1 MPTPLPSRR
10 PPLLMSA
17 GWIALTLAVSPLGGC
32 QSFGDVTG
40 SISGA
45 NQAMPE
51 DDAGLRAYADRWGK
65 AYDGQPGEKVASM
78 NYARALRALTRYD
91 EAEAVM
97 RVAAVK
103 APKDYEVLGAY
114 GKALADSG
122 KLVEAREVLSRA
134 YPMERPDANIL
145 SVQGAVEDKIGDHAS
160 AQHFYLDSLKIKPGE
175 PSVLSNLG
183 LSYALGKQLDLA
195 EKALREA
202 SENPR
207 ADQRIRQNLALVLA
221 LEGKFGEAEQVSRQD
236 MPADQ
241 AARNVQAI
249 RAMIAQTDT
258 WRALQTAA
266 AKKPKPGR
274 PPVNQ
279 APKEDPAG

>member
-1 MPTPLPSRR
+1 MPTPLRSRR
-10 PPLLMSA
+10 SPSLLAA
-17 GWIALTLAVSPLGGC
+17 GWIVLALVAGPLGGC

-40 SISGA
+40 SLSGA
-45 NQAMPE
+45 SQPMPTDE
-51 DDAGLRAYADRWGK
+51 PGLRAYADRWGK

-103 APKDYEVLGAY
+103 APKDYEVLGGY
-114 GKALADSG
+114 GKALADAG
-122 KLVEAREVLSRA
+122 KLPEAREVLSRS
-134 YPMERPDANIL
+134 YPAERPDANIL
-145 SVQGAVEDKIGDHAS
+145 SVRGAVEDKIGDHAN
-160 AQHFYLDSLKIKPGE
+160 AQRFYLDALKIRPGE
-175 PSVLSNLG
+175 PTILSNLG
-183 LSYALGKQLDLA
+183 LSYALSKQLELA

-202 SENPR
+202 SASPK

-221 LEGKFGEAEQVSRQD
+221 LQGKFGEAEQISRQD

-258 WRALQTAA
+258 WKSLQAGS
-266 AKKPKPGR
+266 AKRPKPAR
-274 PPVNQ
+274 AN
-279 APKEDPAG
+279 AIPKTDPAG